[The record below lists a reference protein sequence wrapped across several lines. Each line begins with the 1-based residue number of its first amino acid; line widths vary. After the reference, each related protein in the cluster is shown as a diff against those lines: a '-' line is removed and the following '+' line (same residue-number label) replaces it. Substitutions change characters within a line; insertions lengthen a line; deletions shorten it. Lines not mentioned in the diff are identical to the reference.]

1 MIVGGCNAWS
11 SRASLAIHWALQS
24 CRWYV
29 CLVSWKW
36 PVCTWWRQLM
46 SPVAIL
52 KEVYC
57 IWWGDGD
64 HGRISKTATLW
75 NRSAWWWL
83 GYIKGSYDDMSM
95 AKKRWEKKRWK
106 PSKCIVASL
115 PLNIHREK
123 ERRIRWSIFGKVL
136 MYISSSDIHAME
148 GLSEDLQCKSCESRG
163 KKTCPSSKFLR
174 ISFRVSSGDI

>member
-24 CRWYV
+24 CRWCG
-29 CLVSWKW
+29 CLASWKW

-115 PLNIHREK
+115 PLNIHKSRK
-123 ERRIRWSIFGKVL
+123 ERRNILGEFWDQAILR
-136 MYISSSDIHAME
+136 
-148 GLSEDLQCKSCESRG
+148 SCFNLG
-163 KKTCPSSKFLR
+163 NVMWLIQAPANL
-174 ISFRVSSGDI
+174 I